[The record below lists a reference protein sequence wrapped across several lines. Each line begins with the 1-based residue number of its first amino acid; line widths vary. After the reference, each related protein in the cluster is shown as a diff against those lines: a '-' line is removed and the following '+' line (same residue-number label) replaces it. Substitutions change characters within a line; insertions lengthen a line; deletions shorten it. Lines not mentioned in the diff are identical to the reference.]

1 MWELGYKESRALK
14 NWCFWT
20 VVLEQNV
27 QIPLDCKEIKPVHPK
42 EDQSWVF
49 IGRADAEAE
58 TPILGHLMWRTN
70 SLEKTLILR
79 KIEGGRRRGKQ
90 RMRWLD
96 SITDSMVM
104 SLSRLREL
112 MMDREARR
120 AAVHGVAKCQTQLSD
135 WTEPKWKT
143 NIKVL
148 VSLVILYVA
157 YVGIIEAQKV
167 KVVVVAVCLLISMFA
182 NLHKY
187 HVGTGSTS

>member
-1 MWELGYKESRALK
+1 M
-14 NWCFWT
+14 
-20 VVLEQNV
+20 VLEQTV
-27 QIPLDCKEIKPVHPK
+27 QIPLDCKEIKLVHPK

-49 IGRADAEAE
+49 IGRTDAEAE

-70 SLEKTLILR
+70 SLEKTLILG
-79 KIEGGRRRGKQ
+79 KIEGGRRREKQ

-96 SITDSMVM
+96 SITDLMVM
-104 SLSRLREL
+104 SLSRLQEL
-112 MMDREARR
+112 MMDREAWC
-120 AAVHGVAKCQTQLSD
+120 AAIHGVAKCQTQLSD
-135 WTEPKWKT
+135 WTELKWKT

-157 YVGIIEAQKV
+157 YVGIIEEQKV

-182 NLHKY
+182 HFHKY